1 MNHSQLGK
9 LEAISLIII
18 IILNHIVLNLPKTL
32 LDQCGSSTSLNT
44 IYITILVF
52 IFSSIILK
60 LWKPFKNSDILDIS
74 EFLGGKILK
83 SIIGFLFILYFIT
96 ISSALLRNFA
106 EILKLVYFEKATV
119 GFVVLVFLIAAII
132 ANRFGFRTI
141 IGTNLIVVPIILV
154 NLLIAFFCV
163 STRFDINRIFP
174 IFGYGINQTFFSGI
188 SNIFAFTGISCL
200 YFLKPLLKNP
210 DDFNKV
216 TFLSIGISAFYLF
229 LSVTTLLFSFADVL
243 TINELSPIYLLIRGT
258 DFGRFLQRPD
268 ALFILG
274 WILSLM
280 SYLSIVIFFSLHA
293 FKKITKIQYAKPMIY
308 CISAIIF
315 IFALIPKNMVEI
327 RFVQNTIFKYFTII
341 LVFGISFF
349 ILLFAYIKHKKK
361 NAKTPKEDL
370 VKNEEKL

>member
-1 MNHSQLGK
+1 MNHLRLGK
-9 LEAISLIII
+9 VEGISLIVI

-32 LDQCGSSTSLNT
+32 LDQSGSATSLNI

-52 IFSSIILK
+52 IFLSIILK

-83 SIIGFLFILYFIT
+83 YILGFFFILYFII
-96 ISSALLRNFA
+96 ISSTLLRNFA

-119 GFVVLVFLIAAII
+119 GLIVLIFLIGPVI
-132 ANRFGFRTI
+132 ANKFGFRAVL
-141 IGTNLIVVPIILV
+141 GSNLIIVPIVLL

-163 STRFDINRIFP
+163 SDRFDVNRIFP
-174 IFGYGINQTFFSGI
+174 IFGYGINQTFFSGM

-200 YFLKPLLKNP
+200 YFIKPLLKDP

-216 TFLSIGISAFYLF
+216 TYFSIGISAFYLF

-243 TINELSPIYLLIRGT
+243 TINELSPVYLLIRGT

-268 ALFILG
+268 SLFIFG

-280 SYLSIVIFFSLHA
+280 SYLGIVIFFILHVL
-293 FKKITKIQYAKPMIY
+293 KKITKIQDTKPIIY
-308 CISAIIF
+308 LIATLIF
-315 IFALIPKNMVEI
+315 IFALFPKNMVEI
-327 RFVQNTIFKYFTII
+327 RFIQDIIFKYFTII
-341 LVFGISFF
+341 LVFVISFA
-349 ILLFAYIKHKKK
+349 ILLFAYIKQKKK
-361 NAKTPKEDL
+361 NIKPKKEDL
-370 VKNEEKL
+370 VKNE